1 MGKSVSVSAKGSGQT
16 FSGKTAPNVYGRTV
30 KDLGWLGVFP
40 FWTHGLLVP
49 FVLLAVWQA
58 AGMSGLVGKEQLP
71 TPSDIARR
79 FAELGLNGELLR
91 HIGVSFVRAA
101 SGFGLGAL
109 AGLLTGLFTGIGKM
123 IERTLDP
130 SLQMLR
136 TVPLLALIP
145 LFILWFGIGEFSKI
159 LMISLAA
166 FFPVYLNTFTGIRGV
181 DSKLYE
187 VTRILRYSRSQQLRK
202 LIIPSAL
209 PHILLGLRLAM
220 GVSWLVLVFAELM
233 GTSAGIG
240 YMIEDARTYSNT
252 DIVFVGIILFAC
264 VGSLSDLAVRALER
278 RWLGWR
284 DTFKG

>member
-1 MGKSVSVSAKGSGQT
+1 MRVVESVSVKKSAAT
-16 FSGKTAPNVYGRTV
+16 LRGKAAPKVYGRTA

-40 FWTHGLLVP
+40 SWTHGLLVP
-49 FVLLAVWQA
+49 IVLLAVWQA

-71 TPSDIARR
+71 APSDIARR
-79 FAELGLNGELLR
+79 FAELGLSGELLE

-101 SGFGLGAL
+101 GGFALGAL
-109 AGLLTGLFTGIGKM
+109 AGLLVGLFTGIGKL

-166 FFPVYLNTFTGIRGV
+166 FFPVYLNTFTGIRSV

-187 VTRILRYSRSQQLRK
+187 VTRILQYSRGRQLTK

-252 DIVFVGIILFAC
+252 DIVFVGIILFAL
-264 VGSLSDLAVRALER
+264 VGSLSDLAVHALEK

>member
-1 MGKSVSVSAKGSGQT
+1 MGKSVSVKGSGQT
-16 FSGKTAPNVYGRTV
+16 VSGKTAPNLYGRTA

-40 FWTHGLLVP
+40 SWTHGLLVP
-49 FVLLAVWQA
+49 LLLLAVWQT
-58 AGMSGLVGKEQLP
+58 AGMSGLVSKEQLP
-71 TPSDIARR
+71 TPSDIVRR
-79 FAELGLNGELLR
+79 FAELGLSGELLR

-101 SGFGLGAL
+101 SGFALGAL

-264 VGSLSDLAVRALER
+264 VGSLSDLAVRALEK